1 MDDDVD
7 SGHEMLLLMDRET
20 TLKVDSDVV
29 TVDARAAGAIRISG
43 ESLAGAGVRTFVTLA
58 SRSRSTPASATVTG
72 SSASPGPGQWRLELQ
87 VQNFPVCQ

>member
-43 ESLAGAGVRTFVTLA
+43 ESGAGVRTFVTLA